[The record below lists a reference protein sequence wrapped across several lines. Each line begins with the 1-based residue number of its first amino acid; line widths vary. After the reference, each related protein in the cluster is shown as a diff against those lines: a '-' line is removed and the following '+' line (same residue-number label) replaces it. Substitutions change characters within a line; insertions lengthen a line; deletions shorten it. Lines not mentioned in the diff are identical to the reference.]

1 MLHARASRVPLLQM
15 RGLCA
20 ACSAPAKSP
29 VCRASARR
37 LSPNPSMLPAVY
49 KLHFHNGGQGPLD
62 QFMVQFNK
70 NTFGLAPA
78 TQNIPVAQVAPGAS
92 QTAALPLTLSA
103 SMLSPAAVSSTLQVG
118 SAAPGALP
126 PQPASPGKCAG
137 CACCALDTCSQHAT
151 LGWSLAG
158 HSSAVRPLP
167 VAARLT

>member
-1 MLHARASRVPLLQM
+1 MQ
-15 RGLCA
+15 GLCA

-37 LSPNPSMLPAVY
+37 LIANPSMLPAVY
-49 KLHFHNGGQGPLD
+49 KLHFHNGSQGPLD

-70 NTFGLAPA
+70 NSFGLAPA

-118 SAAPGALP
+118 SATPGALP
-126 PQPASPGKCAG
+126 PQNQPLQESVQGVHAVPLTPAASMP
-137 CACCALDTCSQHAT
+137 Q
-151 LGWSLAG
+151 LGGRWLG
-158 HSSAVRPLP
+158 TQVAVTPLP